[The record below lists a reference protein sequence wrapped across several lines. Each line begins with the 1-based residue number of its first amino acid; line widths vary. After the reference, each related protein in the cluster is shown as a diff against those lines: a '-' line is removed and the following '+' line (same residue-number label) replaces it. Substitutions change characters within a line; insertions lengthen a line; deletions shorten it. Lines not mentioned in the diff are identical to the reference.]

1 MNKNIGCVKMILPMV
16 DLSHPMNSRIYL
28 NHMDIEYGYILS
40 MITEYKTIT
49 YINNPIIL
57 T

>member
-1 MNKNIGCVKMILPMV
+1 MNKNIGYVKMILPRV
-16 DLSHPMNSRIYL
+16 NLSLLMKSRIYL

-40 MITEYKTIT
+40 MSAEYKMIT
-49 YINNPIIL
+49 FINNPIIL

>member
-40 MITEYKTIT
+40 MITDYKMIT